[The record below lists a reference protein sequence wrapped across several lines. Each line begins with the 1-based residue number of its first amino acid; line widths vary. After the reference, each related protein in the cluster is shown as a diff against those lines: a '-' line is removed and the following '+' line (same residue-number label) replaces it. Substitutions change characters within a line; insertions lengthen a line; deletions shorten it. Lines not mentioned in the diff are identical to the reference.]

1 MDQKVQKSKDRL
13 FYLFIFFSVSI
24 IGWLWEGIYDLLQFG
39 VLANHGTLFGP
50 WLPLYGTGAVFLYF
64 ILNRYKKHP
73 FVVFMGSFV
82 FCTIIEYGTGYYLET
97 TKGMTWWTYKN
108 IPFNIDGR
116 ICLLSSI
123 VFGLSGVLL
132 IYFIAPKLK
141 KIYEKLSYK
150 TIAILLLFLMALFT
164 IDFIHS
170 SRHPNI
176 VIRNHVLNPPPLGEF
191 KLFKK

>member
-1 MDQKVQKSKDRL
+1 MDNRVQKSKERL
-13 FYLFIFFSVSI
+13 FYLFMFFTVAI
-24 IGWLWEGIYDLLQFG
+24 IGWLWEGIYDLLHFG
-39 VLANHGTLFGP
+39 VLANHGVLFGP
-50 WLPLYGTGAVFLYF
+50 WEPIYGSAAVFLYF
-64 ILNRYKKHP
+64 ILKRYKKMP

-97 TKGMTWWTYKN
+97 TKGLTWWTYHN

-123 VFGLSGVLL
+123 VFGLAGVLL

-141 KIYEKLSYK
+141 KMYDKLSYK
-150 TIAILLLFLMALFT
+150 TIAVLILVLMSIFT

-170 SRHPNI
+170 TNHPNI
-176 VIRNHVLNPPPLGEF
+176 VKRYHVLDPPIGDI
-191 KLFKK
+191 KVFKK